1 MSSYLIWIISIVI
14 ALVYYK
20 SSIQKL
26 LNPLVFKKIISD
38 YNLLKS
44 DHLQLHVSL
53 LITSLE
59 LTIAVFILF
68 PSTRLISVLAGT
80 LLQIIFII
88 ALSRNLG
95 KTFDNGCG
103 CFQMN
108 TPQTISMKSIY
119 VNILLLVALCF
130 DAYLILQR

>member
-1 MSSYLIWIISIVI
+1 MSSYLTWIISIVI

-20 SSIQKL
+20 SSIQKM

-38 YNLLKS
+38 YDLIKS
-44 DHLQLHVSL
+44 DHLQLHASL

-68 PSTRLISVLAGT
+68 PSTRLISIIAGT

-88 ALSRNLG
+88 ALSCNLG

-103 CFQMN
+103 CFRMN

-119 VNILLLVALCF
+119 VNFLLLLALCF
-130 DAYLILQR
+130 DAYLIL